1 MIRLT
6 IRWFLLLLGILST
19 IYPTYHYFKFDTDN
33 PSYEVIEICKE
44 RISPSNSPR
53 EFWGTSYENPIFQ
66 FMFPEEKTIKAC
78 LEALENNFLGPFVIS
93 IIFYFICIWYFFRLR
108 KPKKNS

>member
-33 PSYEVIEICKE
+33 PSYEVLEICKE

-53 EFWGTSYENPIFQ
+53 EFWSKLYENQIIQ
-66 FMFPEEKTIKAC
+66 FMFPEEKTTKAC
-78 LEALENNFLGPFVIS
+78 LEALENIFLGPFVLS
-93 IIFYFICIWYFFRLR
+93 IIFYLICIWYFFRLS
-108 KPKKNS
+108 KPK

>member
-33 PSYEVIEICKE
+33 PSYEVLEICKE

-53 EFWGTSYENPIFQ
+53 EFWSKLYENQMFQ
-66 FMFPEEKTIKAC
+66 FMFPEEKTTKAC
-78 LEALENNFLGPFVIS
+78 LEALENIFLGPFVLS
-93 IIFYFICIWYFFRLR
+93 IMFYLICILYFFRLS
-108 KPKKNS
+108 KPK